1 MSARNFFRGASK
13 RLHVFWNSLKCRTND
28 NVEDI
33 RVVPEI
39 ADENI
44 EYADGNVSV
53 PVYQSASFS
62 ASRFAQMPLLPGEV
76 QSHSN
81 QMPPLPGEVP
91 PHSNRCHSVMMQ
103 SMSNADRS
111 TVRIN
116 RFVNPQ
122 RRARPRG
129 ARYGFSRQNMGR
141 SVHHEV
147 EFVSNEAPV
156 GENAGMAGDNVGT
169 DEERNATVGHVVG
182 GGDVMVVEDVE

>member
-1 MSARNFFRGASK
+1 MSARKFFRGASK

-53 PVYQSASFS
+53 PVYQSTSFS
-62 ASRFAQMPLLPGEV
+62 ASHFAQIPL
-76 QSHSN
+76 
-81 QMPPLPGEVP
+81 LPGEVP
-91 PHSNRCHSVMMQ
+91 PHSNRCHSVMME

-129 ARYGFSRQNMGR
+129 ARYGFSRQNMRR

-147 EFVSNEAPV
+147 EFVGNAAPG

-169 DEERNATVGHVVG
+169 DVERNAAVGHVVG

>member
-1 MSARNFFRGASK
+1 MSARKFFRGASK
-13 RLHVFWNSLKCRTND
+13 RLQVFWNSLKCTRRTND

-44 EYADGNVSV
+44 ENADGIVSV
-53 PVYQSASFS
+53 HVYQSTSFS

-76 QSHSN
+76 QSHS
-81 QMPPLPGEVP
+81 
-91 PHSNRCHSVMMQ
+91 SRCHSVMVE
-103 SMSNADRS
+103 SLSNADRS

-129 ARYGFSRQNMGR
+129 ARYGFSRQNMRR

-147 EFVSNEAPV
+147 EFVGNAAPG
-156 GENAGMAGDNVGT
+156 GENAGMAGDNAGT
-169 DEERNATVGHVVG
+169 DEERNAAVGHVVG